1 MNSGGHRGIYI
12 VELKLSKAM
21 AGDGNAG
28 CRTEQAGELHRV
40 WIGLRAIR
48 CGSRWIGRRIH
59 LIPEYHLVAYPYHSS
74 CDWPDYLGNGLGE
87 KSEKSKTK

>member
-1 MNSGGHRGIYI
+1 MNSGGQRGTYI

-40 WIGLRAIR
+40 
-48 CGSRWIGRRIH
+48 WIGRRIH

-87 KSEKSKTK
+87 KNEKSKTK